1 MKQTKHFFL
10 TAAMLLC
17 SLAVSAHDFEV
28 NGIYYNITSE
38 EDLTVAVTYRGNY
51 SDSYSDEYVGEVTIP
66 SSIAYNGMTYSVT
79 SIGYSAFHYCSSLT
93 SIVIPE
99 GVTSIGE
106 RAFRYCSSLTAIT
119 IPESVTSI
127 ASSAFRY
134 CTSLIAITVDKG
146 NTVYDSRGG
155 CNAII
160 ETNSNT
166 LIAGCSATII
176 PEGVTSI
183 GSSAF
188 DGCSSLTAITIPESV
203 TSIGNYAFS
212 SCSSLTAITIPEGV
226 TSIGER
232 AFSGCWSLTA
242 ITIPEGI
249 EWIGNGAFQETAWG
263 ANLAEGLHYIGKVLY
278 RYVGTMPENT
288 TIEVKEGTT
297 SICSDAF
304 RGCSNLTTIT
314 IPEGVTS
321 IGNEA
326 FYNCSSLTS
335 ITIPE
340 SVTSIGDY
348 AFNGCSS
355 LTSITIPENSQLM
368 SIGRCAFSGC
378 SSLTA
383 ITIPE
388 NVTSIGESVF
398 SGCSSLTIINIPERV
413 TSIGG
418 SAFEGCSRL
427 TSITI
432 PENSQLTRI
441 ERYAFYGCS
450 SLIDIN
456 IPEGVTSIGELAF
469 SGCSSLEYVTLN
481 CSNVSDWFSRNT
493 AIKEVVLGDGVAT
506 VENKAFQGCSGLTS
520 ITIGKN
526 VTEIGELSPN
536 SSCAVFDN
544 CTSLKEVLFEDGSEA
559 LAVGCNNYS
568 ANVRPNSRGEG
579 LFYDCPLEKVYLGR
593 NLSYDTRH
601 RQAGASPFYAKG
613 TLTSLTIGSEV
624 TEVGENA
631 FSDCGLDSITC
642 YAMVPPA
649 CYASTFAGVDTSIP
663 VYVPE
668 TSVAD
673 YQSAEV
679 WKDFLGFVGVDT
691 GITPSILNPQLST
704 IYDLHGRRIT
714 DTEGLKGI
722 YIVNGKKTVIK

>member
-1 MKQTKHFFL
+1 MITSKLKTLLSIF
-10 TAAMLLC
+10 AMLLYC
-17 SLAVSAHDFEV
+17 FTASAATTTFDDWTSTNTANGSTSQKTYTFVTTAGEELWFSWSVSSEANFDKLIVTLDGTQVLTKSGSESGNFTQALDAGSHTLVVKYTKDGSSSSGSDQAKV
-28 NGIYYNITSE
+28 WNISIVARQSTIDGITYSYTGNSASVMSATNVS
-38 EDLTVAVTYRGNY
+38 TVVIP
-51 SDSYSDEYVGEVTIP
+51 DEVTIE
-66 SSIAYNGMTYSVT
+66 GTTYIVT
-79 SIGYSAFHYCSSLT
+79 SIGGNAF
-93 SIVIPE
+93 E
-99 GVTSIGE
+99 GC
-106 RAFRYCSSLTAIT
+106 R
-119 IPESVTSI
+119 
-127 ASSAFRY
+127 
-134 CTSLIAITVDKG
+134 
-146 NTVYDSRGG
+146 
-155 CNAII
+155 
-160 ETNSNT
+160 
-166 LIAGCSATII
+166 
-176 PEGVTSI
+176 
-183 GSSAF
+183 
-188 DGCSSLTAITIPESV
+188 
-203 TSIGNYAFS
+203 
-212 SCSSLTAITIPEGV
+212 
-226 TSIGER
+226 
-232 AFSGCWSLTA
+232 
-242 ITIPEGI
+242 
-249 EWIGNGAFQETAWG
+249 
-263 ANLAEGLHYIGKVLY
+263 
-278 RYVGTMPENT
+278 
-288 TIEVKEGTT
+288 
-297 SICSDAF
+297 
-304 RGCSNLTTIT
+304 
-314 IPEGVTS
+314 
-321 IGNEA
+321 
-326 FYNCSSLTS
+326 
-335 ITIPE
+335 
-340 SVTSIGDY
+340 
-348 AFNGCSS
+348 S